1 MLIVAT
7 FEKTQIE
14 EFSLMSYNELKY
26 RFILFQKSNI
36 RCKKKFEFYENQYN
50 VSGLYKRV
58 RAFKLCDCQLSN
70 IIALS
75 MLVTCLLYTTPSPR
89 DRG

>member
-50 VSGLYKRV
+50 VTGFINLYV
-58 RAFKLCDCQLSN
+58 LLSYATAN
-70 IIALS
+70 
-75 MLVTCLLYTTPSPR
+75 
-89 DRG
+89 